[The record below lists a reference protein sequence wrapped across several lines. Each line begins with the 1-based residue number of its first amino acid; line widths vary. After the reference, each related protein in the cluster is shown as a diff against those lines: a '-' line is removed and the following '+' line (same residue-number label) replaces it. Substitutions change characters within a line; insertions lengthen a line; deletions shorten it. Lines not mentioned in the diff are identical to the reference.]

1 MRAIDDDL
9 DKSLELFFRCN
20 STLANEGTLYNVDCM
35 LALELAYTPSFITR
49 RDDATMQCPKTIK
62 NASFL
67 VGVSQNSFIHGVRG
81 QSVFF
86 NLILTERNMQVN
98 FDLKL
103 SVYLLVLDI

>member
-49 RDDATMQCPKTIK
+49 RDDATMQCPKTMK
-62 NASFL
+62 NNSGFP
-67 VGVSQNSFIHGVRG
+67 GVSQKEERSWF
-81 QSVFF
+81 SVGGFGMD
-86 NLILTERNMQVN
+86 TSN
-98 FDLKL
+98 FDLNACSRVSK
-103 SVYLLVLDI
+103 I